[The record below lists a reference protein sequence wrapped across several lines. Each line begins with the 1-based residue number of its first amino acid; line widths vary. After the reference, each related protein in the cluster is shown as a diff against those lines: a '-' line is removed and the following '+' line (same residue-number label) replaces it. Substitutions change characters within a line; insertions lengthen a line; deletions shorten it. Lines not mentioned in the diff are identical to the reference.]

1 MMSITVFVRAMLRF
15 LACGAVLALAGACQA
30 EKMAKGDQPLVT
42 VKGSVVTEG
51 GAPASDCKLEF
62 YDTAAVKPNYVWD
75 VPADFTHRI
84 QTAKVAKDF
93 YFRVRCK
100 GARMAAR
107 SRIYNMTYLSDN
119 DFVVDLGRVTV
130 GAGMIAVTGQV
141 ATQDGSV
148 PAACKLGLY
157 TGFHSKPSVSW
168 DVAGAI
174 AVEFEREKVD
184 EHFQFRLEC
193 EGYSEPY
200 NSPKRPES
208 WLDEAGGK
216 IELGAML
223 VRK

>member
-1 MMSITVFVRAMLRF
+1 MSTDLIVRAGPRI
-15 LACGAVLALAGACQA
+15 LACAALLALAGACQA
-30 EKMAKGDQPLVT
+30 ENMAKEDQPQVT
-42 VKGSVVTEG
+42 VKGKVSSEDG
-51 GAPASDCKLEF
+51 GSASDCKLEF
-62 YDTAAVKPNYVWD
+62 YDTATVKPNYIWD
-75 VPADFTHRI
+75 VPADFSHKL
-84 QTAKVAKDF
+84 QTTKVTEDF

-100 GARMAAR
+100 GQRMAAR
-107 SRIYNMTYLSDN
+107 SRIYNMDYLSHN
-119 DFVVDLGRVTV
+119 DFVIDLGNLTV

-141 ATQDGSV
+141 TTMDGST

-184 EHFQFRLEC
+184 GHFQFRLDC
-193 EGYSEPY
+193 AGYSQPF

-208 WLDEAGGK
+208 WLEDAGGK

-223 VRK
+223 VRN

>member
-1 MMSITVFVRAMLRF
+1 MSLDLIARAGWRI
-15 LACGAVLALAGACQA
+15 LACAALLALAGACQA
-30 EKMAKGDQPLVT
+30 EKLAKEDQPLVT
-42 VKGSVVTEG
+42 VKGNVATED
-51 GAPASDCKLEF
+51 GAPARDCKLEF
-62 YDTAAVKPNYVWD
+62 YDTATVKPNYIWD
-75 VPADFTHRI
+75 VPANFSHKL
-84 QTAKVAKDF
+84 QTAKVTKDF

-100 GARMAAR
+100 GQRMAAR
-107 SRIYNMTYLSDN
+107 SRIYNMDYLSHN
-119 DFVVDLGRVTV
+119 DFVIDLGNLTV

-141 ATQDGSV
+141 TTQDGST

-174 AVEFEREKVD
+174 AVKFEREKVD
-184 EHFQFRLEC
+184 GHFQFRLDC
-193 EGYSEPY
+193 AGYSQPF

-208 WLDEAGGK
+208 WLDEVGGK